1 MNSMFFHYM
10 GAGLLSFVLSYTTKM
25 SPPEIR
31 EASFGCLLVKK
42 SIVSLPYR
50 HFPYFRWWSI
60 QSKHDHTGRRGLGP
74 YWGGQNW
81 NRIFEKTRVGF
92 GRTEL
97 SLRLSCT
104 EFCALS
110 SGHGPRGQGF
120 EGFSITLDF
129 HDFFG
134 GSKMGKNMKM
144 QDEHGQISI
153 SGALDPRKMNQND
166 LL

>member
-1 MNSMFFHYM
+1 MDFMFFV
-10 GAGLLSFVLSYTTKM
+10 GL
-25 SPPEIR
+25 
-31 EASFGCLLVKK
+31 
-42 SIVSLPYR
+42 
-50 HFPYFRWWSI
+50 
-60 QSKHDHTGRRGLGP
+60 

-81 NRIFEKTRVGF
+81 KRIFEKTRVGF

-120 EGFSITLDF
+120 EGFSKTLDF

-134 GSKMGKNMKM
+134 GFENGKSMKM
-144 QDEHGQISI
+144 HPGR
-153 SGALDPRKMNQND
+153 PRLKSKNPGTMPR
-166 LL
+166 